1 MSEVKVKYYCFSLR
15 TNYFCIIESIDAF
28 SFVNGVIAYKAF
40 LVKEKGN
47 KVVYKIFIAN
57 VVSMHLSATNSGLFK
72 GHGLGYPGGLLL
84 RGGGGVVQIGEK
96 AQGCGGGGFKN
107 VRAPCIRITSRPS
120 SRERKWNQ
128 LSQFR

>member
-1 MSEVKVKYYCFSLR
+1 MRLKLSIVCFSLR

-84 RGGGGVVQIGEK
+84 RGGGSPNRGKSPGVWGWGVQKCEGTMYQDNE
-96 AQGCGGGGFKN
+96 
-107 VRAPCIRITSRPS
+107 
-120 SRERKWNQ
+120 
-128 LSQFR
+128 